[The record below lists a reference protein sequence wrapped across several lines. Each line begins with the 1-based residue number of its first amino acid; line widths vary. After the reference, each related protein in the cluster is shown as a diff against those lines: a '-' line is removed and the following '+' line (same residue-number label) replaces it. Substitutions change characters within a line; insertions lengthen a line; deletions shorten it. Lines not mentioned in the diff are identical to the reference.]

1 MTDTTGYAEHTG
13 QPRTDRATDG
23 GGFSRGSASAVLLV
37 GSVRTVIAFGEL
49 SNAWVTTRDAGC
61 EAERFGRDVGDEVAD
76 VGAHTAHA
84 SGDGGDA
91 R

>member
-1 MTDTTGYAEHTG
+1 MAHCTHLPDGPTWQRLIY
-13 QPRTDRATDG
+13 RT
-23 GGFSRGSASAVLLV
+23 VLLV
-37 GSVRTVIAFGEL
+37 GPGRTVIAFGEL

-84 SGDGGDA
+84 
-91 R
+91 